1 MRHPRQVKSAKRWA
15 QLAMH
20 SCMENI
26 LELLKLRSQ
35 QVHLFREILPEY
47 QPAVRGQ
54 VRFHTS
60 NGDPPSVISNS
71 FRNVLI

>member
-1 MRHPRQVKSAKRWA
+1 MRHPHKLKSAKRCA

-35 QVHLFREILPEY
+35 QVHLFREILPEDH
-47 QPAVRGQ
+47 V
-54 VRFHTS
+54 
-60 NGDPPSVISNS
+60 
-71 FRNVLI
+71 